1 MDATPKLFMVLLG
14 GKPANRLT
22 EQHDIFFGIGQTLAD
37 LVPQMKKSWPGV
49 NLHIDVWREVTC
61 VGNHTIAVI
70 PRTENTQPE
79 KLFFLNLGGYRP
91 GEFEEYHYKELVVAT
106 SMTDAI
112 KQAKE
117 TAFYKA
123 FGFDGAV
130 SHIDNKYGID
140 VDDAFEVTDLFDL
153 FTKAQYALQIAPG
166 PSAPDALHIGYL
178 PLKNL

>member
-1 MDATPKLFMVLLG
+1 MDAPLKLFMVLLG
-14 GKPANRLT
+14 GKPAGRLT
-22 EQHDIFFGIGQTLAD
+22 EQHDIFFGIGKTIND

-61 VGNHTIAVI
+61 VGNYHIAVV
-70 PRTENTQPE
+70 PRTEDTQPE

-106 SMTDAI
+106 SMAEAVKHA
-112 KQAKE
+112 KQ
-117 TAFYKA
+117 TAFYKEY
-123 FGFDGAV
+123 GFDGAV

-140 VDDAFEVTDLFDL
+140 VDDAFEVNDIFDL
-153 FTKAQYALQIAPG
+153 FTKAQYALKITHG
-166 PSAPDALHIGYL
+166 ETVTDALHIGYL